1 MVKNAEEKNHVECT
15 DFGTA
20 CQQKVLVESRHL
32 AVKDSVSQIKT
43 TFPWKIHGIP
53 KLGRLNRIR
62 LSRDPHAL
70 LPILCQS
77 GPVCCPYVMIQGNNR
92 FGSMTLCLETEE
104 TIPSPDIENTLAAQV
119 GHLHGTPLSM
129 EDLLTLAARS
139 YESIQIYAVPPKSY
153 FINSLGDFSVSHVCR
168 VTGTRS
174 AQCVFFHVCMHWVL
188 AFCEYASFF
197 HLRSKGSGMAAIG
210 PAAPWEPPNKS
221 ILDLSEG
228 AESGAGPD
236 SATLHQAL
244 ACSIRDKPSM
254 AWGRSELVQTF
265 PCRLYPA
272 LAANLSLTRKHTARA
287 GSFLAAPHHRTRAS
301 IAPAHHNIP
310 RHSAAQLDRAGHADK
325 SIAWPHPA
333 APP

>member
-43 TFPWKIHGIP
+43 TFPWQIHGIP
-53 KLGRLNRIR
+53 KLGRLSWIR

-92 FGSMTLCLETEE
+92 FGSMTLRRETEE
-104 TIPSPDIENTLAAQV
+104 AIPSPDIENTLAAQV
-119 GHLHGTPLSM
+119 GHLHGTPLIM

-139 YESIQIYAVPPKSY
+139 YESIQIYAVPPKSD
-153 FINSLGDFSVSHVCR
+153 FINSLGDFGISHVCR

-174 AQCVFFHVCMHWVL
+174 AWCVFLHVCMHWVL
-188 AFCEYASFF
+188 AFCEYAFF
-197 HLRSKGSGMAAIG
+197 ICDPKDQAWRRPDCGTVQAI
-210 PAAPWEPPNKS
+210 
-221 ILDLSEG
+221 
-228 AESGAGPD
+228 SGARSQSVS
-236 SATLHQAL
+236 SAQAYCTHRLFIPPSRTIVHAPVLH
-244 ACSIRDKPSM
+244 P
-254 AWGRSELVQTF
+254 
-265 PCRLYPA
+265 
-272 LAANLSLTRKHTARA
+272 
-287 GSFLAAPHHRTRAS
+287 RTIS
-301 IAPAHHNIP
+301 P